1 MILDTEALRHR
12 LQKISE
18 ASDALADACDE
29 LTKIEQRL
37 LAMHWRGSTPSALA
51 QAMKDVK
58 AATQSLEAEIIEHE
72 DS

>member
-18 ASDALADACDE
+18 ASDALADACDD
-29 LTKIEQRL
+29 LTKLEQRL
-37 LAMHWRGSTPSALA
+37 LAMHWRGTTPSALA
-51 QAMKDVK
+51 QVTKDVK

>member
-18 ASDALADACDE
+18 ASDALADACDD
-29 LTKIEQRL
+29 LTKNEQRL
-37 LAMHWRGSTPSALA
+37 LAMHWHGSTPSVLA
-51 QAMKDVK
+51 QVMKDVK

-72 DS
+72 IS